1 MKYYIEK
8 GSGYEFGIEG
18 DNVFITKS
26 PKSSA
31 SREKPRKV
39 KSDSKAYK
47 AIKKFVNSTV
57 ADTDKQVQ
65 PVKTKADDQ
74 EIDQTK
80 PAKTKADD
88 QEIDQTKPV
97 KTKADDSVKK
107 EKQSAD
113 QEKQSSAYKVK
124 VPPGAVKKEFSE
136 FKALTWLD
144 GDEDYID
151 AVEINGKDHFAI
163 GYVRD
168 TKTQKEGVAVKM
180 TYVESQSLS
189 KSSGKYIAPI
199 MAPMKTIKPARG
211 IHDIPYRRGKDIENY
226 YLIPWGSSGVKIYV
240 TMLNVLDGATI
251 AAKAQEVLDFIG
263 GIPVVGFVGD
273 FSNMVVELIKPKPS
287 YFNACLYALGALP
300 MIGELLV
307 IAKASKLI
315 PKIAKKATANEHALR
330 LASKMSGD
338 VNTFQK
344 IGKTIRGK
352 GFVRKLVD
360 YAEPFKKTL
369 RGNFRKLDK
378 VGVTI
383 AEETIEN
390 FIKYFDE
397 FVKAYKVYSQLT
409 PIVMIGKFKNLVAIA
424 GRPAMYI
431 GNAAT
436 EEALSGVINKLD
448 LYRLTNVK
456 KTDNV
461 FSDAVDIGRVL
472 SADMENTNPE
482 TAQAIIGFAN
492 YLESDSFQSFLDTKP
507 SSSVVAESSDK
518 VIINEAN
525 LRTLVRK
532 LL

>member
-39 KSDSKAYK
+39 KSGSKAYK

-65 PVKTKADDQ
+65 PV
-74 EIDQTK
+74 
-80 PAKTKADD
+80 KTKADD

-273 FSNMVVELIKPKPS
+273 FSNMVIELIKPKPS

-352 GFVRKLVD
+352 GFIKRLIN
-360 YAEPFKKTL
+360 YAEEFKKLL
-369 RGNFRKLDK
+369 RGNFQKLERI
-378 VGVTI
+378 GITI
-383 AEETIEN
+383 SEEAIEN

-397 FVKAYKVYSQLT
+397 FVKAYKVYRKLT
-409 PIVMIGKFKNLVAIA
+409 PIVAVNKFKNLVAVA
-424 GRPAMYI
+424 QRPAMYI
-431 GNAAT
+431 GNQT
-436 EEALSGVINKLD
+436 VGVALEKEVARLD
-448 LYRLTNVK
+448 LYKITNVK

-461 FSDAVDIGRVL
+461 FSDSVKIGRAL
-472 SADMENTNPE
+472 SSNMEDVNPK
-482 TAQAIIGFAN
+482 TAEAIIGFAN